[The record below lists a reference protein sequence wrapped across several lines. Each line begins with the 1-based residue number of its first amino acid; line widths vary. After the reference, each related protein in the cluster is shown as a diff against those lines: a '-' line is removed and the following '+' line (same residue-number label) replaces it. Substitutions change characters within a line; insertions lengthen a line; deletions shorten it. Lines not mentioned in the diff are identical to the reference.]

1 MFKVGR
7 GVDRRGMRG
16 STKSVMLGLL
26 AALATLFGMAC
37 LCPDG
42 HAVRPVAAVSL
53 AHQTPGGDV
62 RDTRDTREHVCASP
76 GHHRCGGKATV
87 DVPATG
93 PGAHPFPPL
102 PPALVDAR
110 RPVPPSPVTVRPA
123 PARPPDLH
131 VLQVLQT

>member
-16 STKSVMLGLL
+16 SATSMMLGLL
-26 AALATLFGMAC
+26 ATLATVFGMAC

-42 HAVRPVAAVSL
+42 PAVRPVAAVSS
-53 AHQTPGGDV
+53 AYQTPGDDV
-62 RDTRDTREHVCASP
+62 RGTGDIRDHVCVSP

-110 RPVPPSPVTVRPA
+110 RPVPPTPVTVRPA

-131 VLQVLQT
+131 VLQVLLT